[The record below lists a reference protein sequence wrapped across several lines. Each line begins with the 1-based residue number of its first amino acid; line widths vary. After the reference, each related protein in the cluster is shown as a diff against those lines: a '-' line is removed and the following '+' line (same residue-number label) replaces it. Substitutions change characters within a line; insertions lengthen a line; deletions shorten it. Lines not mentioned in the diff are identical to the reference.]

1 LQFVFE
7 VINFDNSTG
16 GLVVIDD
23 LRYSGTLCDE
33 MAQSSTTTINPPQIK
48 QLFSLQYQPQTI
60 VVSRFT
66 VFSSWD
72 SSG

>member
-1 LQFVFE
+1 MQFVFE